1 MTGEELG
8 YKQSVVEQARF
19 DYSSLGKIFNKGLTE
34 EDKKGLLQSVKNIGD
49 KNEELLKAFSAANK
63 VSKAA
68 NNESNFNYNSKYA
81 FYRFYRD
88 FEKFKRMVLIDS
100 KHGEFKEFHELLNDF
115 KNYKP
120 VTIETKHCKNRIIN
134 NANQLYNTYFDYYI
148 IRIRRI

>member
-1 MTGEELG
+1 MTGEELE

-19 DYSSLGKIFNKGLTE
+19 DYSSLGKIFNKGLT

-134 NANQLYNTYFDYYI
+134 NANQLYNKYFDYYI